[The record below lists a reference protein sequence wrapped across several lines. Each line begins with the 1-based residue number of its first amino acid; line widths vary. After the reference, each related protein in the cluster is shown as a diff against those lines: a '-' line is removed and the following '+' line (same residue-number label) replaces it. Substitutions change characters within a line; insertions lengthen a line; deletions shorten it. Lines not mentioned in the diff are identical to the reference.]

1 MTNNPPLFIITPM
14 EKANVAL
21 VHDWLTGQRGGEKV
35 LEVFAELFP
44 EAPIYT
50 LFHFPGS
57 QVEQIEKKNIH
68 TSFLQKMP
76 FLKKRYRWYLNFFPL
91 AVELFDLQGYDF
103 IISSSHC
110 VAKGAI
116 PSPDALHVSYIH
128 SPVRYAWNQYFA
140 YFSPDK
146 LGFVSRRII
155 PPIIHR
161 LRQWD
166 VTSAS
171 RVDHF
176 LANSRTVARRIYRYY
191 RRKAEVL
198 HPPVDTDFFRPG
210 NGNGDYFLLV
220 SALVPYKKL
229 DLAIRAFN
237 QNGFQLKIA
246 GMGPDYKKLKKM
258 AYKNIE
264 FLGFLS
270 SQDLLEVYRDAK
282 ALLMPGEEDFGINSV
297 EAQACGVPVIA
308 YGRGGATETVIPRE
322 SGLFFQDSTPESL
335 QAALDKFQSIAFNKS
350 TIRAHALTFS
360 RDIFKRKA
368 EALLREK
375 WNEFQGEK

>member
-1 MTNNPPLFIITPM
+1 MMNA
-14 EKANVAL
+14 KVAL

-35 LEVFAELFP
+35 LEVFAEIFP

-57 QVEQIEKKNIH
+57 QVEAIERRTIH

-76 FLKKRYRWYLNFFPL
+76 FVRKRYRWYLNFYPL
-91 AVELFDLQGYDF
+91 AVELFDLQEYDF

-116 PSPDALHVSYIH
+116 PRPDALHISYIH

-146 LGFVSRRII
+146 LGFFSRRLI
-155 PPIIHR
+155 PPVIHR

-166 VTSAS
+166 VTSTP

-176 LANSRTVARRIYRYY
+176 LANSNAVARRIHRYY
-191 RRKAEVL
+191 RRKADVL
-198 HPPVDTDFFRPG
+198 HPPVDTEFFHPEDQQ
-210 NGNGDYFLLV
+210 GDYFLLV
-220 SALVPYKKL
+220 SALVPYKKI
-229 DLAIRAFN
+229 DLAIETFN
-237 QNGFQLKIA
+237 LNGLKMKIV
-246 GMGPDYKKLKKM
+246 GNGPDYKKLKKS
-258 AYKNIE
+258 AKKNIE

-270 SQDLLEVYRDAK
+270 SRDLLQAYQGAK

-297 EAQACGVPVIA
+297 EAQACGIPVIA
-308 YGRGGATETVIPRE
+308 YGRGGATETVIPQE
-322 SGLFFQDSTPESL
+322 TGFFFQELSARSL
-335 QAALDKFQSIAFNKS
+335 QDALDKFQGITFNKS
-350 TIRAHALTFS
+350 TIRANALAFS
-360 RDIFKRKA
+360 RDIFKKKTS
-368 EALLREK
+368 ALFREK
-375 WNEFQGEK
+375 WSEFQSEI

>member
-1 MTNNPPLFIITPM
+1 MK
-14 EKANVAL
+14 KAHVAL

-57 QVEQIEKKNIH
+57 QAELIEKRSIH

-76 FLKKRYRWYLNFFPL
+76 FLRKRYRWYLHFFPL
-91 AVELFDLQGYDF
+91 AVELFDLQDFDF

-116 PSPDALHVSYIH
+116 PRPDALHVSYIH
-128 SPVRYAWNQYFA
+128 SPIRYAWNQYFA

-146 LGFVSRRII
+146 LGFISRRLI
-155 PPIIHR
+155 PPVIHR

-166 VTSAS
+166 VASNS

-176 LANSRTVARRIYRYY
+176 LANSHTVARRIYRYY
-191 RRKAEVL
+191 RREAEVV
-198 HPPVDTDFFRPG
+198 HPPVDTEFFQPG
-210 NGNGDYFLLV
+210 NGSGSYFLLV

-229 DLAIRAFN
+229 DLAIQAFN
-237 QNGFQLKIA
+237 KNGLNLKIV

-264 FLGFLS
+264 FLGFLPS
-270 SQDLLEVYRDAK
+270 RDLLEAYQEAK

-297 EAQACGVPVIA
+297 EAQACGTPVIA
-308 YGRGGATETVIPRE
+308 YGRGGATETIIPQE
-322 SGLFFQDSTPESL
+322 TGLFFPDSTPESL
-335 QAALDKFQSIAFNKS
+335 QGTLDKFQSIAFNKS
-350 TIRAHALTFS
+350 TIRANALTFS
-360 RDIFKRKA
+360 RDLFKQKT